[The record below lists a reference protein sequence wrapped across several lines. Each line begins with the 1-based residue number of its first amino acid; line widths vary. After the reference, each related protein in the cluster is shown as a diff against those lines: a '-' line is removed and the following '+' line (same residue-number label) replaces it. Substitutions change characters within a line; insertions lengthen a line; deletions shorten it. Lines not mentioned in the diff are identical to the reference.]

1 MCERKVSPACPCGDC
16 KVDCSIIGTRQG
28 PRKASVLIFSKPSIF
43 LEPCLGCPLPPRR
56 SSHSGDSLQCLLGHW
71 VDACL
76 PTEGSLPVLYS
87 TLGSMPIHE
96 ILHLWLQLIRCV
108 CLGWKIIVCHP
119 SSFACII
126 YDSNWQHSL
135 KVRSKMPLQLPVSMP
150 LRFVPFVPCR
160 EFSLLVFEVTCFGC
174 TTNVAATTDSR
185 KAQRRA
191 CGIDQAKVG
200 NWQSALYYPWTSQAV
215 ASTKR
220 CAYV

>member
-1 MCERKVSPACPCGDC
+1 MAELITSARPACIKYKMATSPSAITVRTSMRPAVGGPLLAPHQPSTTKRKVSPACTCGDC
-16 KVDCSIIGTRQG
+16 KVDCSIIGMRQG

-126 YDSNWQHSL
+126 YDSN
-135 KVRSKMPLQLPVSMP
+135 
-150 LRFVPFVPCR
+150 
-160 EFSLLVFEVTCFGC
+160 
-174 TTNVAATTDSR
+174 
-185 KAQRRA
+185 
-191 CGIDQAKVG
+191 
-200 NWQSALYYPWTSQAV
+200 
-215 ASTKR
+215 
-220 CAYV
+220 